1 MERADMGRP
10 LHAVHV
16 SFHSDVDRR
25 APEELIEAWPTLL
38 GVAAGL
44 VRAGV
49 ETTVVQAS
57 VHRQTIERDG
67 VRLHFVDG
75 SRGAVLHRV
84 ASLTAD
90 VVHVHGLVHPVTL
103 RRLVGAMRTTPVV
116 VQDHASRAPAGWR
129 RHLWRWAISPVAGVT
144 FAAREQAEPF
154 FAARA
159 FPRTTRV
166 FEVLE
171 GSSSFTPGDQADAR
185 HTTGLTGDPCLLWAA
200 HLTAGKDP
208 LTALDAF
215 ARAAKQLPEARLW
228 CCYGAAPLLPEVQQR
243 IAASPVLRG
252 RVTLLG
258 RRPHAEMEQLFRA
271 ADFFVQTSHR
281 EGCSYSI
288 IEALSCGTTP
298 LVSDIPSSRRTVG
311 DAGSL
316 TPVGDAAA
324 LAEAIVAWAAR
335 DRPALR
341 RRARARF
348 ESALS
353 FDVIGRALRAV
364 YEAARSPG

>member
-1 MERADMGRP
+1 
-10 LHAVHV
+10 V
-16 SFHSDVDRR
+16 
-25 APEELIEAWPTLL
+25 LIEAWPTLL

-57 VHRQTIERDG
+57 AHRQTIERDG
-67 VRLHFVDG
+67 VCLHFVNG
-75 SRGAVLHRV
+75 SRGALLERV
-84 ASLTAD
+84 ASLKAD
-90 VVHVHGLVHPVTL
+90 VVHVHGFTHAVAL
-103 RRLVGAMRTTPVV
+103 RRLVGSVGRTPVV
-116 VQDHASRAPAGWR
+116 VQDHASSAPAGWR

-166 FEVLE
+166 FEVME
-171 GSSSFTPGDQADAR
+171 GSSRFAPGDRAAAQR
-185 HTTGLTGDPCLLWAA
+185 LTGLFGDPCLLWAA
-200 HLTAGKDP
+200 HLTPGKDP

-215 ARAAKQLPEARLW
+215 ARAAKQLPDARLW
-228 CCYGAAPLLPEVQQR
+228 FCYGAAPLLAEVQRR
-243 IAASPVLRG
+243 IAASPVLRR

-271 ADFFVQTSHR
+271 ADFFVQASHR

-316 TPVGDAAA
+316 TPVGDAPA
-324 LAEAIVAWAAR
+324 LADAIVAWSAR
-335 DRPALR
+335 DRRALR
-341 RRARARF
+341 HAARARF
-348 ESALS
+348 ERALS
-353 FDVIGRALRAV
+353 FDVIGRELRAV
-364 YEAARSPG
+364 YETARGFA

>member
-1 MERADMGRP
+1 MGIADMGRP

-16 SFHSDVDRR
+16 SFYSDVERR
-25 APEELIEAWPTLL
+25 APEVLIEAWPTLL

-49 ETTVVQAS
+49 DTTVVQAS
-57 VHRQTIERDG
+57 AHCQTIERDG
-67 VRLHFVDG
+67 VRLHFVNG
-75 SRGAVLHRV
+75 SRGELLHRV
-84 ASLTAD
+84 ASLKAD
-90 VVHVHGLVHPVTL
+90 VVHVHGFTHPVAL
-103 RRLVGAMRTTPVV
+103 RRLAGGVRGTPVV
-116 VQDHASRAPAGWR
+116 VQDHASPAPAGWR
-129 RHLWRWAISPVAGVT
+129 RHLWRWAIAPVAGVT

-154 FAARA
+154 FAAGA
-159 FPRTTRV
+159 FPRSTRV
-166 FEVLE
+166 FEVQE
-171 GSSSFTPGDQADAR
+171 GSSRFTPGDQAAAQR
-185 HTTGLTGDPCLLWAA
+185 ATGVFGNPCFLWAA
-200 HLTAGKDP
+200 HLNAGKDP

-228 CCYGAAPLLPEVQQR
+228 CCFGAAPLLPEVQQR
-243 IAASPVLRG
+243 IAASPVLRS

-298 LVSDIPSSRRTVG
+298 LVSDIPSSRRTVD

-316 TPVGDAAA
+316 TPVRDAAS
-324 LAEAIVAWAAR
+324 LAEAMVTWAAR

-341 RRARARF
+341 RRARERF
-348 ESALS
+348 EGALS
-353 FDVIGRALRAV
+353 FDVIGRELRAV
-364 YEAARSPG
+364 YEAARSSA

>member
-1 MERADMGRP
+1 MDRP

-16 SFHSDVDRR
+16 SFYSDVERR
-25 APEELIEAWPTLL
+25 APEVLIEAWPTLL

-57 VHRQTIERDG
+57 VHRQTIDRDG
-67 VRLHFVDG
+67 VRLHFVNG
-75 SRGAVLHRV
+75 SRALLHRV
-84 ASLTAD
+84 AALEAD
-90 VVHVHGLVHPVTL
+90 VVHVHGFTHPVAL
-103 RRLVGAMRTTPVV
+103 RRLVDGVRKTPVV

-159 FPRTTRV
+159 FPRGTRV

-171 GSSSFTPGDQADAR
+171 GSSTFTPGDQADAR
-185 HTTGLTGDPCLLWAA
+185 SATGLFGNPCLLWAA
-200 HLTAGKDP
+200 HLNVGKDP
-208 LTALDAF
+208 FTALDAF
-215 ARAAKQLPEARLW
+215 ARAAKELPEARLW
-228 CCYGAAPLLPEVQQR
+228 CCFGAAPLLPEVQRR
-243 IAASPVLRG
+243 IAASPVLRS

-316 TPVGDAAA
+316 TPVGDASS
-324 LAEAIVAWAAR
+324 LADAIVAWAAR
-335 DRPALR
+335 DRAALR
-341 RRARARF
+341 LGARERF
-348 ESALS
+348 ERALS
-353 FDVIGRALRAV
+353 FDAIGRELRAV
-364 YEAARSPG
+364 YEAARGSA

>member
-1 MERADMGRP
+1 MGTADVGRP

-16 SFHSDVDRR
+16 SFYSDVERR
-25 APEELIEAWPTLL
+25 APEVLLEAWPTLL

-57 VHRQTIERDG
+57 AHRQTMERDG
-67 VRLHFVDG
+67 VRLHFVN
-75 SRGAVLHRV
+75 GALGALRRCVE
-84 ASLTAD
+84 SLKAD
-90 VVHVHGLVHPVTL
+90 VVHVHGFTHPLAL
-103 RRLVGAMRTTPVV
+103 RRLVGGVGSTPVV

-129 RHLWRWAISPVAGVT
+129 RHLWRWAIAPVAGVT

-171 GSSSFTPGDQADAR
+171 GSSSFTPGDQASAQR
-185 HTTGLTGDPCLLWAA
+185 ATGLFGHPCLLWAA
-200 HLTAGKDP
+200 HLNAGKDP
-208 LTALDAF
+208 FTALDAF
-215 ARAAKQLPEARLW
+215 ARAAKQVPDARLW
-228 CCYGAAPLLPEVQQR
+228 CCFGAAPLLPEVKQR
-243 IAASPVLRG
+243 IAASPVLRS

-258 RRPHAEMEQLFRA
+258 RRPHREMEQLFRA

-316 TPVGDAAA
+316 TPVGDAAS
-324 LAEAIVAWAAR
+324 LADAIVAWAAR
-335 DRPALR
+335 DRAALR
-341 RRARARF
+341 RRAREWF

-353 FDVIGRALRAV
+353 FDVIGRELRAV
-364 YEAARSPG
+364 YEAARSST